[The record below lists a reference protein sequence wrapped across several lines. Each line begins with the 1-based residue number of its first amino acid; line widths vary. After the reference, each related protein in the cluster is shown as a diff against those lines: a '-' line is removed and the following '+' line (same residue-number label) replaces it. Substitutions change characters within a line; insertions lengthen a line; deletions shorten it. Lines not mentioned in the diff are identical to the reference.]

1 MTVEEAHG
9 ARREEEKPNKVLF
22 LRNCHRSITEEDIF
36 SLLSPFSPQFPPRIY
51 VQAAKGQAFV
61 EFEDIQHASRCLQ
74 YFQHNLVQ
82 LKGSTLHFSYSTRS
96 SVVTHEQLVQSLAS
110 SSRVLL
116 VHVVNL
122 MYPVSIEMLH
132 TVQMSAWVL
141 PFFSE

>member
-1 MTVEEAHG
+1 MASIQPRTGLVKF
-9 ARREEEKPNKVLF
+9 ARRIKIPQVLF
-22 LRNCHRSITEEDIF
+22 LRNCPRSITEEDIL
-36 SLLSPFSPQFPPRIY
+36 SLMSPFSPQFPPRIY

-110 SSRVLL
+110 SSRV
-116 VHVVNL
+116 
-122 MYPVSIEMLH
+122 S
-132 TVQMSAWVL
+132 
-141 PFFSE
+141 PFHS